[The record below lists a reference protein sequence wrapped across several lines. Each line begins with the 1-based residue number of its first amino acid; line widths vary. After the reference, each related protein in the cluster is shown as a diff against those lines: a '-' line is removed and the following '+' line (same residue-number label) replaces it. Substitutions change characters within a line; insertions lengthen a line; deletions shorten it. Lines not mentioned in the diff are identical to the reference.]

1 MEWLERRL
9 FMTRRGF
16 CTSLAFLAA
25 ASPHVLSAASGREPL
40 TLPLLHLVDS
50 RARLTPA
57 QLEGFWS
64 RIWLEAVRDLA
75 WCGIAMPG
83 QLRTCEV
90 RRTPGDRPLISGL
103 ERGVLN
109 FVVTGHIP
117 MHWDRGRG
125 LAGVTTRY
133 AGYHVCLVAL
143 HRAHPHRVPLLA
155 VNTAVH
161 ELLHALLSDIMQDA
175 VPGLESEARE
185 FRANLW
191 ATRLWLFRDGS
202 AVRRRARRYLQRL
215 AEDAA
220 RG

>member
-1 MEWLERRL
+1 V
-9 FMTRRGF
+9 
-16 CTSLAFLAA
+16 A
-25 ASPHVLSAASGREPL
+25 ASPQAQGASSRREPL

-50 RARLTPA
+50 RAQLTPT
-57 QLEGFWS
+57 QLDRFWS
-64 RIWLEAVRDLA
+64 SIWLEAVRDLA
-75 WCGIAMPG
+75 WCGIAMAG
-83 QLRTCEV
+83 NLRTCEV
-90 RRTPGDRPLISGL
+90 RRTPGDRPLITGL

-109 FVVTGHIP
+109 FVVTRHIP

-175 VPGLESEARE
+175 APGLEREARE

-202 AVRRRARRYLQRL
+202 AVRRGARSYLRHL